1 MKVLYSLAI
10 AAGLALSACAGQG
23 PHIPGAPIF
32 TSVSGPTAI
41 GSGMGGKR
49 SGEACGSNILGI
61 VAIGDNSLSAAA
73 KKGKISKISH
83 ADYSRMSILGIY
95 TKVCTKVRG
104 S

>member
-1 MKVLYSLAI
+1 MKVLYTLAI

-23 PHIPGAPIF
+23 PHVPGGAIF
-32 TSVSGPTAI
+32 TGVSGPTAV

-61 VAIGDNSLSAAA
+61 IAIGDNSITAAA
-73 KKGKISKISH
+73 KKGKVSKISH
-83 ADYSRMSILGIY
+83 VDYNRMGILGLY